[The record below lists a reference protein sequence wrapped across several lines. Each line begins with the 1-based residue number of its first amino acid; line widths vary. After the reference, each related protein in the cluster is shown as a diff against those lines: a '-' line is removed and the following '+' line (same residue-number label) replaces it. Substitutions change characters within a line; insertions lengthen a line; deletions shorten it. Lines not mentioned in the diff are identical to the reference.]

1 MTKCNVAMKK
11 VNYHNRQFIGLINYD
26 DGDFTSKTIFH
37 YHQNYDV
44 VWGTYKGGG
53 VRFGTSIATLAPDG
67 SLDIR
72 WQHVNN
78 DGQIKTGKCWSVPE
92 LLPDGRIRL
101 HESWQINDGPSGT
114 SIAEEA
120 RPGKRMKK

>member
-1 MTKCNVAMKK
+1 MDMKK
-11 VNYHNRQFIGLINYD
+11 INYHNRHFVGLVNYD
-26 DGDFTSKTIFH
+26 EGDFNSKTIFH
-37 YHQNYDV
+37 YRQKSNV

-53 VRFGTSIATLAPDG
+53 VKFGTLIAAIIPDG

-72 WQHVNN
+72 WQHVNI
-78 DGQIKTGKCWSVPE
+78 DGQIKTGKCRSFPE

-101 HESWQINDGPSGT
+101 HESWKINNGPSGT

-120 RPGKRMKK
+120 QFTKRSKK